1 MNLASGRGNR
11 CFFCNILFRS
21 RSSSSF
27 WLYIKS
33 IIDIWVQLDKHD
45 FLPRKLELRRFHP
58 AFFGGSKV
66 IKILIRVK
74 PSPSLVQLVSGQ
86 AFFLKTSPP
95 ICLVM

>member
-58 AFFGGSKV
+58 TFFGGSKV

-86 AFFLKTSPP
+86 AFF
-95 ICLVM
+95 